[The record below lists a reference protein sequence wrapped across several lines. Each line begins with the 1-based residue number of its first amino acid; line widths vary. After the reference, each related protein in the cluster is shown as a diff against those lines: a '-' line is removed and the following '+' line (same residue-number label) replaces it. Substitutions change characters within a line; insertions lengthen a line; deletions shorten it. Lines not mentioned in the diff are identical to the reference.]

1 MLYGIR
7 GCTDPATAY
16 LSSIT
21 YWVFSCRDRNASP
34 AQGLEKWNY
43 LGSAIQQAAT
53 TAQSIE
59 QYQANLADR
68 LKAKSPILSRYAKM
82 LAHLAHQENQ
92 RVILFGTRTD
102 AGLTD
107 LQEVT
112 NHASMPIYASPADVL
127 QDLFA
132 QGLHEAE
139 ILSIAKPTRYGGKP
153 FVIQMYCQVAD
164 QIFGWQPPAEEEQ
177 LIDVEAA

>member
-16 LSSIT
+16 ISSIT
-21 YWVFSCRDRNASP
+21 YWIFSCRDRNTTP

-43 LGSAIQQAAT
+43 LGSAIQQSAT

-68 LKAKSPILSRYAKM
+68 LKAKSPVLSRYSRM
-82 LAHLAHQENQ
+82 LAHEENQ
-92 RVILFGTRTD
+92 RVILFASKTAD
-102 AGLTD
+102 GLND
-107 LQEVT
+107 IREISD
-112 NHASMPIYASPADVL
+112 HKAMPIYASPADVL
-127 QDLFA
+127 QDLLI
-132 QGLHEAE
+132 QGIHEQS
-139 ILSIAKPTRYGGKP
+139 ILQVAKPTRLGGKP

-164 QIFGWQPPAEEEQ
+164 QIFGWQPIAKDDPTIEVGVAE
-177 LIDVEAA
+177 

>member
-21 YWVFSCRDRNASP
+21 YWVFSCRDRNITP

-43 LGSAIQQAAT
+43 LGSAIQQSAT
-53 TAQSIE
+53 TAQSVE

-68 LKAKSPILSRYAKM
+68 LKAKSPMLSRYAKM
-82 LAHLAHQENQ
+82 LAHQENQ
-92 RVILFGTRTD
+92 RVILFGTKTSD
-102 AGLTD
+102 GLTE
-107 LQEVT
+107 LQEVA
-112 NHASMPIYASPADVL
+112 NHESMPIYASPADVL
-127 QDLFA
+127 QDLLA

-164 QIFGWQPPAEEEQ
+164 QIFGWQPPTEEEQ
-177 LIDVEAA
+177 TIEVEAA

>member
-16 LSSIT
+16 LSSVT
-21 YWVFSCRDRNASP
+21 YWVFCCRDRNKTP
-34 AQGLEKWNY
+34 AQGLDKWSF
-43 LGSAIQQAAT
+43 LGSAIQQAAV

-68 LKAKSPILSRYAKM
+68 LKATAPILSRYSKM
-82 LAHLAHQENQ
+82 LAHEENQ
-92 RVILFGTRTD
+92 RVILFGTRTE

-107 LQEVT
+107 LQEVSDHK
-112 NHASMPIYASPADVL
+112 NMPIYASPADVL
-127 QDLFA
+127 QDLLA
-132 QGLHEAE
+132 QGVHEAE
-139 ILSIAKPTRYGGKP
+139 ILSIARPTRLGGKP

-164 QIFGWQPPAEEEQ
+164 QVFGWQPPSEEENT
-177 LIDVEAA
+177 IEVEAA